1 MNPENTLIV
10 IEHHLKDVAQIRSFF
25 RVIMQ
30 IETLFLTEPEKKKK
44 SMLSSL
50 QVAENPAPFS
60 FPYSEL
66 GPDFSLYIK
75 GKK

>member
-1 MNPENTLIV
+1 MNPKNTLIV

-30 IETLFLTEPEKKKK
+30 IETLFLTEPEKKK

-60 FPYSEL
+60 FSYSEL